1 MQIDTIYIRKDGIY
15 EFIVKCIKITILF
28 FSIYLFIVDNNI
40 SIISS
45 ISFKSSHSKF
55 ISIKFKNKILNF
67 SYRHA
72 NLYFHPFRA
81 NKIHWSCCRRTT
93 ECATSAYTKTQN
105 RFNIQC
111 ESTFRVVLFTA
122 IIRSEIFDQS
132 FFPSFFFIFFVDF
145 LGNSGELGGKNSPLA
160 KFFVRRIYLDIR
172 LENKNIAV
180 YYSSQDEKGRNAL
193 FSTGNISKW
202 NFFRGSTSYNRLCI
216 SLYARFFFSPDLRG
230 SMQK

>member
-1 MQIDTIYIRKDGIY
+1 MANETKILFSLSFFSLKDKLKCILFFLKATLKYFNIWILLKENLAKDYYYFIDKRSLFECFEDSYFLIVIIWYGIFILLRINTEADVIIFRTYSNREAFIEKLLYPHLRQFRCVQIDTVYIRKHGIY

-93 ECATSAYTKTQN
+93 ECATSAYTKT
-105 RFNIQC
+105 
-111 ESTFRVVLFTA
+111 
-122 IIRSEIFDQS
+122 
-132 FFPSFFFIFFVDF
+132 
-145 LGNSGELGGKNSPLA
+145 
-160 KFFVRRIYLDIR
+160 
-172 LENKNIAV
+172 
-180 YYSSQDEKGRNAL
+180 
-193 FSTGNISKW
+193 
-202 NFFRGSTSYNRLCI
+202 
-216 SLYARFFFSPDLRG
+216 
-230 SMQK
+230 